1 MQSLARKHFPR
12 IVFRHRDKRLWNPL
26 TRKPLK
32 NRPEERVRLR
42 LIESLLEDTGW
53 SKHRISTEL
62 PVEFEREE
70 APIRADILC
79 YSRDFKPRL
88 LIECKAE
95 NVALSEKTAEQ
106 IARYNTVVKAPYLM
120 MSNGIEDRWY
130 GLDGNNEVTQLHKLP
145 GILDWREPQNERS
158 YSYWVERGF
167 AGNAATPAL
176 RHWMGQAIP
185 AFWKEQKN
193 HARFLS
199 FNQSPDE
206 LYPDH
211 YYRIFPFPR
220 TGHPVP
226 DKVAVTF
233 TATPFGAT
241 HLLGIINR
249 DDANAGIVA
258 VNLDLLAEGESPNTS
273 LYHAGG
279 RQTADATV
287 PLRLNLA
294 EYEPHQL
301 QELPRR
307 ISDWFNDFGKG

>member
-12 IVFRHRDKRLWNPL
+12 IVFRRHEKRLWNPL
-26 TRKPLK
+26 TKKPLK

-62 PVEFEREE
+62 PVEFERDE

-79 YSRDFKPRL
+79 YSRAFEPRL

-95 NVALSEKTAEQ
+95 NVALTEKTAEQ

-130 GLDGNNEVTQLHKLP
+130 AVGRGKDITPLRELP
-145 GILDWREPQNERS
+145 EILDWRRNLGEQP
-158 YSYWVERGF
+158 YAYWVERGF
-167 AGNAATPAL
+167 AGHAASPGL
-176 RHWMGQAIP
+176 RHWLGVAVP
-185 AFWKEQKN
+185 AFWKEEKPN
-193 HARFLS
+193 ARYLS

-220 TGHPVP
+220 AGHPVP
-226 DKVAVTF
+226 DKVAISF
-233 TATPFGAT
+233 TSTPYGAT

-249 DDANAGIVA
+249 DDANVGIIA
-258 VNLDLLAEGESPNTS
+258 VNLDLLADGETPNTS

-279 RQTADATV
+279 RQTADAAG
-287 PLRLNLA
+287 PLQFNLP
-294 EYEPHQL
+294 EYEPAHL
-301 QELPRR
+301 EGLPRR
-307 ISDWFNDFGKG
+307 ILDWFNEFE